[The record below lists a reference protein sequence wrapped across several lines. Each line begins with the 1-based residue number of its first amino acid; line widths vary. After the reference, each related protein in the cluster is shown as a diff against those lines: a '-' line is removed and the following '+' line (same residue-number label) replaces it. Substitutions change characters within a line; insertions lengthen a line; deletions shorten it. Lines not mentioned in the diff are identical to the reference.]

1 MYSNTTAPDSGPLRR
16 SGPKYDFTVSIQES
30 TNHRPE
36 GPHDGPPTAD
46 TASRLA
52 STLAELP
59 VYRAF
64 DLADALLSIAI
75 NGGTAT
81 IEPHQGHYLHLTRVE
96 S

>member
-1 MYSNTTAPDSGPLRR
+1 MT
-16 SGPKYDFTVSIQES
+16 KYDFTVSIQES

-36 GPHDGPPTAD
+36 GPHDDPATTA
-46 TASRLA
+46 TASQLA
-52 STLAELP
+52 STLAERP

-64 DLADALLSIAI
+64 DFADALLSIAI

-81 IEPHQGHYLHLTRVE
+81 IEPHQGHYVHLTRVE